1 MFPYIY
7 IYIYI
12 YMYIIHTATSPIHI
26 VSNVDQ
32 DQIVT
37 SSKIMEIDHE
47 EVEQDTCIV
56 QRCIV

>member
-1 MFPYIY
+1 
-7 IYIYI
+7 
-12 YMYIIHTATSPIHI
+12 MYIIHTATSPIHI

-47 EVEQDTCIV
+47 EVEQYTCIV
-56 QRCIV
+56 QRSIV